1 MLSARRTYLDV
12 LAKPFITNLN
22 SQDANFNVS
31 PRYYFYDM
39 NGKVNY
45 KLGQYDRFYLSHFHG
60 KDDFGLRSRDTYEN
74 GTERYESSIDFR
86 TGLAQ

>member
-45 KLGQYDRFYLSHFHG
+45 KL
-60 KDDFGLRSRDTYEN
+60 
-74 GTERYESSIDFR
+74 
-86 TGLAQ
+86 